1 MLISIANEC
10 TFSVDWVP
18 GREFVLKTKLH
29 SLIEF
34 SWTYNMIFFFPYYVF
49 ENSGI
54 WVSKRFLAPFFP
66 LKTDYQTLT
75 TLKQ

>member
-18 GREFVLKTKLH
+18 GREFVLRTKLH

-34 SWTYNMIFFFPYYVF
+34 SWTYNMIFFFPTM
-49 ENSGI
+49 S
-54 WVSKRFLAPFFP
+54 
-66 LKTDYQTLT
+66 LKTVEFGFLRDFWPPSFH
-75 TLKQ
+75 